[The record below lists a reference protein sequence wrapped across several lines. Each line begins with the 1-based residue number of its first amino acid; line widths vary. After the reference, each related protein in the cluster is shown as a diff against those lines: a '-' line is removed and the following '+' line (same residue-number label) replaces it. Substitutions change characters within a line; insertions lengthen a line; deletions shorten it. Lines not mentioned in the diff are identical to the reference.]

1 MQANEA
7 AAILREL
14 ASKIESG
21 TFGSDVSF
29 DDIFNEVEQAFE
41 EEL

>member
-7 AAILREL
+7 AAALREL

-21 TFGSDVSF
+21 IFGQDVCF
-29 DDIFNEVEQAFE
+29 DDIMDELETVFE